1 MISPAQARVAKNVNH
16 VFSYSILILVAIIIV
31 TPIFALIATSLK
43 LDTETHLWPVKIFP
57 AVFQWMNYVKVFT
70 MTSFI
75 TVAARTGLL
84 GMVVTALVSFSSSMI
99 GFAFARYRVKGSS
112 QLFFLVISMM
122 IIPSIVLLIPQ
133 FLLYSRLHLT
143 NTYWPWIFGAIAG
156 SPFYIFLF
164 RQYFMNFPK
173 ELEDAAEV
181 DGAGPLRI
189 FWQIFIPNAMP
200 VIATVMIFAFSGVWG
215 DYLMP
220 LIYLNDNKTLL
231 AVRMA
236 NAFVNPQGIT
246 LTTVSMAANVIY
258 IIPLV
263 ILFFLAQK
271 HILKGVIMSGLKG

>member
-1 MISPAQARVAKNVNH
+1 MISPAQARLTKNVNH
-16 VFSYSILILVAIIIV
+16 ILSYTILIVVAVVVVIPIIALAV
-31 TPIFALIATSLK
+31 TSIK
-43 LDTETHLWPVKIFP
+43 LDTETHLWPVKILP
-57 AVFQWMNYVKVFT
+57 AVAQWTNYAKVFT
-70 MTSFI
+70 MTPFVQ
-75 TVAARTGLL
+75 VAVRTGLL
-84 GMVVTALVSFSSSMI
+84 GIAVTILVSLSSSMI
-99 GFAFARYRVKGSS
+99 GFAFARYWVKGNS

-156 SPFYIFLF
+156 SPFFIFLF
-164 RQYFMNFPK
+164 RQFFLTFPK

-189 FWQIFIPNAMP
+189 FWQIFIPNSTP
-200 VIATVMIFAFSGVWG
+200 VIATVMIFAFSGLWS

-231 AVRMA
+231 AVKLA
-236 NAFVNPQGIT
+236 SSFVNPQGIS
-246 LTTVSMAANVIY
+246 LTTVTMAANVVY